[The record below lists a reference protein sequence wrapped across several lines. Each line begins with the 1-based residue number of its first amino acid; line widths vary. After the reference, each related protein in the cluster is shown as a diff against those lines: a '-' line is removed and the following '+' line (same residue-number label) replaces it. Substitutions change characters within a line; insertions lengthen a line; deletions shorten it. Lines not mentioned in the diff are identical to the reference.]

1 MNAEPSR
8 ATPPFS
14 VRRALTLAA
23 GTLLFATACDTT
35 TPNGPDG
42 NVFAPGKPRYGYG
55 SPEQQAATQRASAER
70 AAAAANSTKTLD
82 SKRLREI
89 KRDPNDTTVDVTPP
103 ESKPDKKAATSS
115 DVTGSATTD
124 STTTTTETTTTPS
137 DAGSTTGATGSTTTT
152 ESTPTESKP
161 AVTREDLPF
170 GQPVVGKKGY
180 VYSPYAPDKGQVDVD
195 GIPAGTKVKCPYTGK
210 VFRVP

>member
-8 ATPPFS
+8 ATSRFP
-14 VRRALTLAA
+14 VRRALILAA
-23 GTLLFATACDTT
+23 GTLLFASACDTT

-103 ESKPDKKAATSS
+103 ETKLDKKAASS
-115 DVTGSATTD
+115 TDVTGSTTPD
-124 STTTTTETTTTPS
+124 STTTDTTTTPS
-137 DAGSTTGATGSTTTT
+137 DAGSTTGSTTSTT